1 MAFTT
6 LSALVTAVT
15 GMTITG
21 VNAKFAYRPR
31 RINAAQLPILY
42 TRLPSRKREIS
53 TLTYGQGLKQATIE
67 IVIVVEMLNLNTQP
81 ANDALAVTL
90 TDALGDALESN
101 AATLGMDSY
110 EIASGEDTL
119 DDGTTPVQV
128 IVATVEVSG

>member
-6 LSALVTAVT
+6 LAALITSIT
-15 GMTITG
+15 GMTVTGIT
-21 VNAKFAYRPR
+21 NKYAYRPR

-67 IVIVVEMLNLNTQP
+67 IVVMVEMLNLNTQP

>member
-15 GMTITG
+15 AMTVTG